1 MSEIHQGPELLQ
13 AGQVE
18 KCPKAWLHW
27 EVRGESRRYQ
37 LPQEMEE
44 VLHSGKRTNW
54 KHAETYLI
62 GQPESHGNKTAKR
75 KESNLCMYALLTSG
89 ILC

>member
-27 EVRGESRRYQ
+27 EARGESPHHQPPR
-37 LPQEMEE
+37 EMEE
-44 VLHSGKRTNW
+44 VLHSVKSFKPDEG
-54 KHAETYLI
+54 
-62 GQPESHGNKTAKR
+62 
-75 KESNLCMYALLTSG
+75 
-89 ILC
+89 